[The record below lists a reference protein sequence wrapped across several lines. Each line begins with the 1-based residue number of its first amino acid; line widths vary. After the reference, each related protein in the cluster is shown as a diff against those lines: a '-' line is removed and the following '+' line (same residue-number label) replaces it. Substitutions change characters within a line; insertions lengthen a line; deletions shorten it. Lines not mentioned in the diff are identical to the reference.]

1 MRWNLH
7 EGRTALVA
15 EQQPGLR
22 FDIYERVHVHEGI
35 SAISELNEVEL
46 LPHIQVLTQDE
57 QAILKG
63 NLLLTGSYVDDTGEG
78 IRSLEH
84 IIPVEITLPLNR
96 IGRVEDI
103 VVEIENFDIDLL
115 SPRSMNVTGV
125 LSLQGVEMISS
136 AQDTWREEEEVVFV
150 HESDKP
156 QLETESSDSVE
167 RTEAL
172 GGTTIAFAQPE
183 IQIGEEEL
191 QVSVNESIAQ
201 QDLQGS
207 DDKKDVKLAFG
218 KNADEAIEV
227 KSYGIKSLLS
237 KASSI
242 FHSDKRKEEE
252 DALAALAEA
261 SKGEPVEWKKLF
273 LQSEGESQDF
283 RKVRMCI
290 VQKEETLEGIAK
302 RYQLSTRELQLFN
315 RLGDQDISAGQ
326 IIYLPK

>member
-1 MRWNLH
+1 
-7 EGRTALVA
+7 VA
-15 EQQPGLR
+15 EQQTGLR
-22 FDIYERVHVHEGI
+22 FDIYERVHVDEGI

-46 LPHIQVLTQDE
+46 VPHIQVLSQDD
-57 QAILKG
+57 QAVLKG
-63 NLLLTGSYVDDTGEG
+63 NLLLTGSYVDDSGVN

-84 IIPVEITLPLNR
+84 FIPVEITLPMNR

-115 SPRSMNVTGV
+115 SPRSLNVTGV

-136 AQDTWREEEEVVFV
+136 PLESWREEEEIVFV
-150 HESDKP
+150 HESGNPHHKTAP
-156 QLETESSDSVE
+156 HDSIE
-167 RTEAL
+167 RVEAL
-172 GGTTIAFAQPE
+172 NETTTSSAEPE
-183 IQIGEEEL
+183 IQIQAVKHEVSKDESMEQPVSAPPQASPASQVTEEDK
-191 QVSVNESIAQ
+191 
-201 QDLQGS
+201 DL
-207 DDKKDVKLAFG
+207 KVAFG

-252 DALAALAEA
+252 ALLAAQAEA
-261 SKGEPVEWKKLF
+261 AKGEPVEWKKLF
-273 LQSEGESQDF
+273 LQSTEESRDF
-283 RKVRMCI
+283 RKVRICI

-302 RYQLSTRELQLFN
+302 RYQVTPRELQLFN